1 MSMRFH
7 IGTPMMKTPKNNEV
21 YMKLEEKTV
30 ESELKYDG
38 KIVKLFVD
46 KAEVENGDI
55 VKREVIKHPGGVC
68 VVPLD
73 EDENVIFVRQFR
85 YPHKRVFLEIPAGKL
100 EYGENH
106 RECGL
111 RELKEETGCVCDS
124 FEYLGNLVPTPAY
137 DTEIIHMYL
146 ARRLHV
152 GEQNLDKD
160 EFLETE
166 KIPLK
171 KAAEM
176 IMKNEI
182 ADAKTQVA
190 ILKTMFLLG
199 YCI

>member
-1 MSMRFH
+1 MRFH

-146 ARRLHV
+146 ARRLHA

>member
-1 MSMRFH
+1 MR
-7 IGTPMMKTPKNNEV
+7 
-21 YMKLEEKTV
+21 LEEKTIT
-30 ESELKYDG
+30 SEQVFDG
-38 KIVKLFVD
+38 KVVKLFVD

-55 VKREVIKHPGGVC
+55 VNREVIKHPGGVC

-100 EYGENH
+100 EEGEIP

-124 FEYLGNLVPTPAY
+124 FEYLGSLVPTPAY
-137 DTEIIHMYL
+137 DSEIIHMYL
-146 ARRLHV
+146 ARGLHS
-152 GEQNLDKD
+152 GEQKLDED

-176 IMKNEI
+176 ILKNEI
-182 ADAKTQVA
+182 ADAKTQIA
-190 ILKTMFLLG
+190 ILKTVCLLHH
-199 YCI
+199 CI

>member
-1 MSMRFH
+1 MR
-7 IGTPMMKTPKNNEV
+7 
-21 YMKLEEKTV
+21 LEEKTIS
-30 ESELKYDG
+30 SEQIYDG
-38 KIVKLFVD
+38 KVVKLFVD

-85 YPHKRVFLEIPAGKL
+85 YPHGRVFLEIPAGKL
-100 EYGENH
+100 EVGENH

-111 RELKEETGCVCDS
+111 RELKEETGCGCDS

-137 DTEIIHMYL
+137 DSEIIHMYL
-146 ARRLHV
+146 ARGLHS
-152 GEQNLDKD
+152 GEQKLDED

-176 IMKNEI
+176 ILKNEI
-182 ADAKTQVA
+182 ADAKTQIA
-190 ILKTMFLLG
+190 ILKTVCLLHH
-199 YCI
+199 CI

>member
-7 IGTPMMKTPKNNEV
+7 IGTPTMKTPKNNEV

-146 ARRLHV
+146 ARRLHA

>member
-1 MSMRFH
+1 M
-7 IGTPMMKTPKNNEV
+7 NNEV

-106 RECGL
+106 RDCGL

-146 ARRLHV
+146 ARGLHA
-152 GEQNLDKD
+152 GEQKLDAD

-176 IMKNEI
+176 IMNNEI

-190 ILKTMFLLG
+190 IMKTLILLG
-199 YCI
+199 Y